1 MPSASFHQL
10 PLRLLGLKHIPAV
23 PVTLDGLLGSLVRL
37 GIRAEETKQATHGL
51 NNVYTIGGVTLPAYP
66 FLFGTSSSGGAPAV
80 QADGG
85 VAAQVAP
92 TGDRADRAA
101 EARQGLATLL
111 ADRPVELLRLLLEK
125 VGDEVDAKLLTE
137 QAKSQAGGD
146 PTELSLDD
154 PKQFSMSWTT
164 FPDVYGAAAPL
175 LEPFAATLTDPDAA
189 TRAFWPTIAGYG
201 LAYNLLLPK
210 KIGDGDREA
219 LKSRMGRG
227 WTAEADELQTAGRLY
242 AIDLTIFERFD
253 VRSVDGFPRFTP
265 STITLL
271 HQDPNSKQLA
281 PFSIRVAGPGGR
293 DAAFYLRGGG
303 GVASG
308 DASDGAWL
316 YALQAAKASI
326 SVYGIWL
333 GHVYHW
339 HIVTAAMLMTL
350 AQNVPAGHPLRLL
363 LDPQSDFLIQFDEIL
378 LLLWKEIA
386 PPTSFSTAWQFLKLC
401 NTFADGRTY
410 FDDDPTT
417 TLLNLGITEADF
429 TVEKPWDV
437 YPIAGHYLY
446 FWQAT
451 ETYARAFVETTYEGD
466 AQVVADVALQAWI
479 TAVGDPDRGN
489 VQGIPA
495 VQDRATLTRVLTSLI
510 YRITIHGSGRN
521 PATSNPGLTFVAN
534 FPPTLQ
540 SPSIPDPGQP
550 IDTRTLLTYL
560 PTTGTIG
567 QMVTF
572 YFTFA
577 FSVPYVPFV
586 PLDGI
591 EDDLFFPGGPTEPRN
606 SALIGYRAALIDF
619 LRDWQPGSP
628 QINQW
633 PRNIET

>member
-1 MPSASFHQL
+1 MPSDSFHQL

-23 PVTLDGLLGSLVRL
+23 PVTLDGLVGSLVRL

-51 NNVYTIGGVTLPAYP
+51 NNTYTIGGVTRPAYP
-66 FLFGTSSSGGAPAV
+66 FLFGASSSGGAPAV
-80 QADGG
+80 SADGG
-85 VAAQVAP
+85 IAAQVAP
-92 TGDRADRAA
+92 TGDRADLAA
-101 EARQGLATLL
+101 EARQKLAALL
-111 ADRPVELLRLLLEK
+111 ADRPAELLRLLLEK
-125 VGDEVDAKLLTE
+125 VGEEVEERRLREPAQTE
-137 QAKSQAGGD
+137 AGGD
-146 PTELSLDD
+146 LTELSLDD
-154 PKQFSMSWTT
+154 PKQFSISWTT

-175 LEPFAATLTDPDAA
+175 LGPFAATLTDPDAA

-210 KIGDGDREA
+210 KIGDADREA
-219 LKSRMGRG
+219 LQSRMGRG
-227 WTAEADELQTAGRLY
+227 WTTEADEAQAVGRLY

-253 VRSVDGFPRFTP
+253 VQTVDGFPRFTP

-271 HQDPNSKQLA
+271 RQDPETKQLA
-281 PFSIRVAGPGGR
+281 PFAIRVAGPGGQG
-293 DAAFYLRGGG
+293 ATVYLRGGG
-303 GVASG
+303 E
-308 DASDGAWL
+308 DACDGAWL

-326 SVYGIWL
+326 TVYGIWL

-339 HIVTAAMLMTL
+339 HMVTAAMIMTL

-401 NTFADGRTY
+401 NTFADGRSF

-417 TLLNLGITEADF
+417 TLEDLGITEADF

-451 ETYARAFVETTYEGD
+451 ETYARAFVETTYADD
-466 AQVVADVALQAWI
+466 AQVAADAALEAWI
-479 TAVGDPDRGN
+479 TAAGDPDRGN
-489 VQGIPA
+489 VQGSPA
-495 VQDRATLTRVLTSLI
+495 VRDRATLTRVLTSLI

-540 SPSIPDPGQP
+540 SASIPDPGQP
-550 IDTRTLLTYL
+550 IDTRRCS
-560 PTTGTIG
+560 PTC
-567 QMVTF
+567 
-572 YFTFA
+572 
-577 FSVPYVPFV
+577 PRP
-586 PLDGI
+586 
-591 EDDLFFPGGPTEPRN
+591 EP
-606 SALIGYRAALIDF
+606 SAR
-619 LRDWQPGSP
+619 W
-628 QINQW
+628 
-633 PRNIET
+633 

>member
-1 MPSASFHQL
+1 MATHSFHQL
-10 PLRLLGLKHIPAV
+10 PLRLLGLKHIPAI

-37 GIRAEETKQATHGL
+37 GIRAEEVKQAAHGL
-51 NNVYTIGGVTLPAYP
+51 NNVYTIGGTTLPAFP
-66 FLFGTSSSGGAPAV
+66 LLFGTSSSGDAPPV

-92 TGDRADRAA
+92 TGDRVDRAA
-101 EARQGLATLL
+101 QARQELATLL
-111 ADRPVELLRLLLEK
+111 ADRPGELLRVMLEK
-125 VGDEVDAKLLTE
+125 IGDEIDAKLEEE
-137 QAKSQAGGD
+137 QAKSQAGGG
-146 PTELSLDD
+146 PTELPLEE
-154 PKQFSMSWTT
+154 PQQFSISWTT

-210 KIGDGDREA
+210 KIGEGDRDA
-219 LKSRMGRG
+219 LKSLMGDG
-227 WTAEADELQTAGRLY
+227 WTAEAHELQEAGRLY

-253 VRSVDGFPRFTP
+253 VPTVDGFSRFTP

-271 HQDPNSKQLA
+271 RQDPKTKELT
-281 PFSIRVAGPGGR
+281 PFSIRVAGPAGR
-293 DAAFYLRGGG
+293 NATYYLRGGG
-303 GVASG
+303 GGAGG

-326 SVYGIWL
+326 TVYGIWL

-339 HIVTAAMLMTL
+339 HIVTAALLMTL
-350 AQNVPAGHPLRLL
+350 AQNVPEGHPLRLL

-378 LLLWKEIA
+378 LLLWKQIA
-386 PPTSFSTAWQFLKLC
+386 PPTSVSTAWKFLKLC
-401 NTFADGRTY
+401 NTFADGRNF

-417 TLLNLGITEADF
+417 TLENLGITEADF
-429 TVEKPWDV
+429 TFKEPWDA

-451 ETYARAFVETTYEGD
+451 ETYVRAFVETTYEDD
-466 AQVVADVALQAWI
+466 AQVAEDKPLQAWI
-479 TAVGDPDRGN
+479 TAAGDPDRGN

-495 VQDRATLTRVLTSLI
+495 VRDRATLIRVLTSLI

-540 SPSIPDPGQP
+540 NPSIPDPGKP
-550 IDTRTLLTYL
+550 IDTKTLLTYL
-560 PTTGTIG
+560 PVTGTIG

-591 EDDLFFPGGPTEPRN
+591 EDDLFFPGGPADPRN
-606 SALIGYRAALIDF
+606 RALIDYRAALIGF

-628 QINQW
+628 QVNQW